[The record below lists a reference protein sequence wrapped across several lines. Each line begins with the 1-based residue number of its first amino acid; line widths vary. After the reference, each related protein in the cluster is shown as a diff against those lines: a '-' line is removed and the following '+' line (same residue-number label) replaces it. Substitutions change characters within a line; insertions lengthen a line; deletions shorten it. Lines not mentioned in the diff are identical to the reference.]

1 MKIGASD
8 MIENIADRIAQPADG
23 LVVDVTS
30 DLICPWCFVAK
41 RRLEKASSI
50 LEKTLEIRWHPF
62 QLNPEMPV
70 EGLDRRF
77 YRSAKF
83 GSWEHSQRLDAQV
96 SAAGTEVG
104 IRFRHDLMK
113 RTPNTFRGH
122 VLLSAALKE
131 DLQTQNLVAE
141 RLFQAYFLNGEDVGD
156 PATLLRIALEFGV
169 TAISRLGDLDS
180 PALVSE
186 VKREERKAASACIR
200 GVPQISLQGTIVA
213 NGAQKEELLADSIRQ
228 ILGTAG
234 RCENGVCTV

>member
-8 MIENIADRIAQPADG
+8 MIESVATRIAQPADG

-50 LEKTLEIRWHPF
+50 LGKTLKIRWHPF

-70 EGLDRRF
+70 EGVDRRM

-83 GSWEHSQRLDAQV
+83 GSWEQSQRLDAQV
-96 SAAGTEVG
+96 SAAGAEVG

-113 RTPNTFRGH
+113 CTPNTFRGH
-122 VLLSAALKE
+122 VLLAAALK
-131 DLQTQNLVAE
+131 DGLQTQNLVAE

-156 PATLLRIALEFGV
+156 PTTLLGIAREFGV
-169 TAISRLGDLDS
+169 TAISRLEDLDS
-180 PALVSE
+180 PDLVSE
-186 VKREERKAASACIR
+186 VKIAERKAASAAIR
-200 GVPQISLQGTIVA
+200 GVPQISFQGTVVA
-213 NGAQKEELLADSIRQ
+213 HGAQKEELLANSIRQ
-228 ILGTAG
+228 ILGTT
-234 RCENGVCTV
+234 RHCENGVCDI

>member
-8 MIENIADRIAQPADG
+8 MTENLTNRIAPPADG

-50 LEKTLEIRWHPF
+50 LGKTLEIRWHPF

-70 EGLDRRF
+70 EGLDRRL

-83 GSWEHSQRLDAQV
+83 GSWEQSQRLDAQV
-96 SAAGTEVG
+96 SAAGSEVG

-122 VLLSAALKE
+122 VLLAAALK
-131 DLQTQNLVAE
+131 DGVHKQNLVAE
-141 RLFQAYFLNGEDVGD
+141 RLFQAYFLNGDDVGD
-156 PATLLRIALEFGV
+156 PATLLGIAREFGV
-169 TAISRLGDLDS
+169 IAISRVEDLDS

-186 VKREERKAASACIR
+186 VKTGERMAASAGIR
-200 GVPQISLQGTIVA
+200 GVPQISFQGEVVA
-213 NGAQKEELLADSIRQ
+213 NGAQKEKLLADSIRRV
-228 ILGTAG
+228 LDTTGH
-234 RCENGVCTV
+234 CENGVCAV

>member
-8 MIENIADRIAQPADG
+8 MTKNLTNRIAQSGDG
-23 LVVDVTS
+23 PVVDVTS

-41 RRLEKASSI
+41 RRLEKAASI
-50 LEKTLEIRWHPF
+50 LGKTLEIRWHPF

-70 EGLDRRF
+70 DGLDRRL

-83 GSWEHSQRLDAQV
+83 GSWEQSQRLDAQV

-122 VLLSAALKE
+122 VLLAAALKD

-156 PATLLRIALEFGV
+156 PTTLLGIAREFGV
-169 TAISRLGDLDS
+169 TAISQLEDLDS
-180 PALVSE
+180 PALASE
-186 VKREERKAASACIR
+186 VKTEERKAASAGFR
-200 GVPQISLQGTIVA
+200 GVPQISFQGTVVA
-213 NGAQKEELLADSIRQ
+213 NGAQKEEMLANSIRQ
-228 ILGTAG
+228 ILGTT
-234 RCENGVCTV
+234 RHCENGVCDI

>member
-1 MKIGASD
+1 MKVGASD
-8 MIENIADRIAQPADG
+8 MIENVANRIAQPADG

-50 LEKTLEIRWHPF
+50 LGKTLEIRWHPF

-70 EGLDRRF
+70 EGLDRRT

-83 GSWEHSQRLDAQV
+83 GSWEKSQRLAAQV
-96 SAAGTEVG
+96 SAAGAEVG

-122 VLLSAALKE
+122 VLLTAALK
-131 DLQTQNLVAE
+131 DGLRTQNLVAE
-141 RLFQAYFLNGEDVGD
+141 WLFQAYFLNGEDVGD
-156 PATLLRIALEFGV
+156 PTTLLGIAREFGV
-169 TAISRLGDLDS
+169 TAISRLEDLDS

-186 VKREERKAASACIR
+186 VKTAERKAASAGIR
-200 GVPQISLQGTIVA
+200 GVPQISFQGTVVA
-213 NGAQKEELLADSIRQ
+213 NGAQKEELLANSIRQ
-228 ILGTAG
+228 ILATT
-234 RCENGVCTV
+234 RHCENGLCDI

>member
-1 MKIGASD
+1 MV
-8 MIENIADRIAQPADG
+8 ENVANRIAPPADG

-50 LEKTLEIRWHPF
+50 LGEKLEVRWHPF

-70 EGLDRRF
+70 EGLDRRL

-83 GSWEHSQRLDAQV
+83 GSWEQSQRLDALV
-96 SAAGTEVG
+96 AAAGAEVG
-104 IRFRHDLMK
+104 IGFRHDLMT

-122 VLLSAALKE
+122 LLLAAALK
-131 DLQTQNLVAE
+131 DGLRTQNLVAE

-156 PATLLRIALEFGV
+156 PATLLGIAREFGV
-169 TAISRLGDLDS
+169 TAILRVEDLDR

-186 VKREERKAASACIR
+186 VKTAERKAASAGIR
-200 GVPQISLQGTIVA
+200 GVPQISFQGTMVA
-213 NGAQKEELLADSIRQ
+213 NGALKEELLANSIRQ
-228 ILGTAG
+228 ILGTTG

>member
-1 MKIGASD
+1 MGIGASD
-8 MIENIADRIAQPADG
+8 MTENLTDRIAPPADG

-50 LEKTLEIRWHPF
+50 LGKTLEIRWHPF

-70 EGLDRRF
+70 EGLDRRL

-83 GSWEHSQRLDAQV
+83 GSWEQSQRLDAQV

-113 RTPNTFRGH
+113 RTPNTFKGH
-122 VLLSAALKE
+122 VLLAAALK
-131 DLQTQNLVAE
+131 DGLRTQNLVAE
-141 RLFQAYFLNGEDVGD
+141 RLFQAYFLKGGDVGD
-156 PATLLRIALEFGV
+156 PAALLGIAREFGV
-169 TAISRLGDLDS
+169 TAISRAEDLDS

-186 VKREERKAASACIR
+186 VKTAERKVASAGVR
-200 GVPQISLQGTIVA
+200 GFLKS
-213 NGAQKEELLADSIRQ
+213 
-228 ILGTAG
+228 
-234 RCENGVCTV
+234 

>member
-8 MIENIADRIAQPADG
+8 MIENVAHRIAQPADC

-30 DLICPWCFVAK
+30 DLICRWCFVAK
-41 RRLEKASSI
+41 RRLEKAASI
-50 LEKTLEIRWHPF
+50 LGKTLEIRWHPF
-62 QLNPEMPV
+62 QLNPEMSV
-70 EGLDRRF
+70 DGLDRRL

-83 GSWEHSQRLDAQV
+83 GSWEQSQRLDAQV

-122 VLLSAALKE
+122 VLLAAALK
-131 DLQTQNLVAE
+131 DGLRTQNLVAE

-156 PATLLRIALEFGV
+156 PATLLGIALEFGV
-169 TAISRLGDLDS
+169 TAISRLEDLDS

-186 VKREERKAASACIR
+186 VKIAERKAASAGIR
-200 GVPQISLQGTIVA
+200 GVPQISFQGTVVA
-213 NGAQKEELLADSIRQ
+213 NGAQKEKLLADSILR
-228 ILGTAG
+228 ILGTTG

>member
-8 MIENIADRIAQPADG
+8 MIENVANRIAQPADG

-41 RRLEKASSI
+41 RRLDKAALI

-70 EGLDRRF
+70 EGLDRRL

-83 GSWEHSQRLDAQV
+83 GSWEQSQRLDAQV

-113 RTPNTFRGH
+113 RTPNTFKGH
-122 VLLSAALKE
+122 VLLAAALK
-131 DLQTQNLVAE
+131 DGLHTQNRVAE

-156 PATLLRIALEFGV
+156 PATLLGIAREFGV
-169 TAISRLGDLDS
+169 TVISRLEDLDS

-186 VKREERKAASACIR
+186 VKTAERMAASAGIR
-200 GVPQISLQGTIVA
+200 GVPQISFQGTVVA
-213 NGAQKEELLADSIRQ
+213 NGAQKEKLLADSILQ
-228 ILGTAG
+228 ILGTTG
-234 RCENGVCTV
+234 LCENGVCAV